1 MFYSPFFPTQIVVVS
16 EERLKEAELKARREQ
31 VEAVQVRIDELT
43 EYKSKLEAKVA
54 ELSPAEAA

>member
-31 VEAVQVRIDELT
+31 VEAVQFA
-43 EYKSKLEAKVA
+43 SM
-54 ELSPAEAA
+54 S